1 MNRDCRRIAGSIRH
15 ACRATR
21 LRVVTFGFLILCFSS
36 TVYAA
41 NPSPADA
48 PKKPWEW
55 TAAERAA
62 ARRDPARRLE
72 RVRAS
77 MSSSHTLVGQRAPFD
92 VIDGTRNPELF
103 FPTELFEMLVRS
115 SFVLLPTTYP
125 HVIRQRSTDLF
136 KNPAE
141 WDEFVVIVRDY
152 ANVIKQE
159 ASAANAIDSKRV
171 SELQGTKCAVA
182 ARALREAR
190 KKFGRE
196 RVDRMLYE
204 TVSTTRSFGWDTDL
218 EKSIGNALSREE
230 RCQ

>member
-1 MNRDCRRIAGSIRH
+1 MSHDRRRIAGFAVSAHRT
-15 ACRATR
+15 TR
-21 LRVVTFGFLILCFSS
+21 FRVALYGWLILCLSI
-36 TVYAA
+36 TLQAA
-41 NPSPADA
+41 NPSPSDA

-72 RVRAS
+72 RVRAAVAGKRS
-77 MSSSHTLVGQRAPFD
+77 LAGQRAPLD
-92 VIDGTRNPELF
+92 IIDGTRNPELF

-115 SFVLLPTTYP
+115 SFVLLPNTYP

-136 KNPAE
+136 RNPAE

-152 ANVIKQE
+152 ADVIKQE
-159 ASAANAIDSKRV
+159 ASAANAIDGKRV
-171 SELQGTKCAVA
+171 TELQGTKCAIA

-190 KKFGRE
+190 RQFGRE

-218 EKSIGNALSREE
+218 EKTIGNALAREE